1 MVYYTDAPEYNKRIV
16 AGYYLFL
23 CLIGFAI
30 FLGPTG
36 SGIPITLIG
45 DDNRYEHDIASPGY
59 GTDPDAC
66 GASGCHEDQ
75 WEYWNGTMHPMNNAE
90 WNGTHLL
97 GLYGEYNAT
106 YFNATC
112 APCHTTGYDS
122 IDDSWDDVGVNC
134 FACHDTSTPYVTYD
148 GEVCGDCHGP
158 AYHDYHNQPGDWAIS
173 LHANSLT
180 DLRSSE
186 HAASYCMH
194 CMAGEAFIHQQNPG
208 SLATGV
214 NTTFAVDG
222 DYNSIS
228 CPACHSVHSNW
239 SISSPAQIRA
249 VNASELCGLC
259 HVGSHHPHY
268 EVWIGGS
275 HNLAGVECTD
285 CHGYQPWF
293 IRGSWRGVLNHTFA
307 IDPETACGQ
316 SEDCHEGMETWALG
330 QLEMRG
336 DAFDAL
342 VDEITEVAEALEAEV
357 ALYNVTGAN
366 VTLANL
372 AQDAVDA
379 ALDAVQYYSYDSS
392 KGFHDGAETFSALN
406 DVYADMLEAKAT
418 FYLNKAPTGV
428 LGGDML
434 ILALLGGG
442 GIVAGLVLGLLL
454 GRRQ

>member
-45 DDNRYEHDIASPGY
+45 DDNRYEHDLASPGVQY
-59 GTDPDAC
+59 DVDDCRT
-66 GASGCHEDQ
+66 CHEDQ
-75 WEYWNGTMHPMNNAE
+75 FDYWNDTAHPTHDLTF
-90 WNGTHLL
+90 NGTHVI
-97 GLYGEYNAT
+97 GLHGERNAT
-106 YFNATC
+106 YFNETC
-112 APCHTTGYDS
+112 APCHATGYDS
-122 IDDSWDDVGVNC
+122 TDDSWDSLGVDC
-134 FACHDTSTPYVTYD
+134 FACHDTSAPYVTYD
-148 GEVCGDCHGP
+148 GEVCGTCHYPG
-158 AYHDYHNQPGDWAIS
+158 YHANQNPYPDWELSI
-173 LHANSLT
+173 HANSMT
-180 DLRSSE
+180 DLRSSD

-194 CMAGEAFIHQQNPG
+194 CQATESFIHQQNPG
-208 SLATGV
+208 SLSTDV
-214 NTTFAVDG
+214 STDFDVDG

-228 CPACHSVHSNW
+228 CPACHSVHGNW
-239 SISSPAQIRA
+239 SSNDAQIRA
-249 VNASELCGLC
+249 ANATELCGLC
-259 HVGSHHPHY
+259 HVGTHHPHY

-275 HNLAGVECTD
+275 HDLAGVECTD
-285 CHGYQPWF
+285 CHGYQLIF
-293 IRGSWRGVLNHTFA
+293 YRGSWRGTLNHTFA
-307 IDPETACGQ
+307 IDPDVACGQ

-372 AQDAVDA
+372 VQDAVDDA
-379 ALDAVQYYSYDSS
+379 MDAVHYYGYDSS
-392 KGFHDGAETFSALN
+392 KGFHDGAETFTALN

-418 FYLNKAPTGV
+418 FYLNKAPAGI
-428 LGGDML
+428 LGGDTLM
-434 ILALLGGG
+434 LALLGGG
-442 GIVAGLVLGLLL
+442 GIVVGLVLGLLL
-454 GRRQ
+454 GKRQ